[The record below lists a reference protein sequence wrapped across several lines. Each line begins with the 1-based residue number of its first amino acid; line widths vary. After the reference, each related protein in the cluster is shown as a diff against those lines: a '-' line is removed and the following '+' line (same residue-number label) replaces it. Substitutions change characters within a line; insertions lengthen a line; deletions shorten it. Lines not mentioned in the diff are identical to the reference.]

1 MQSALG
7 NTSVS
12 GPGQKAVASARA
24 RWSGCTTAKAA
35 AVSAKCAIRGLKRG
49 RPLVSKIRATAS
61 GERRARNE
69 DNDYREIA
77 IWKDGVTL

>member
-1 MQSALG
+1 MDAL
-7 NTSVS
+7 TDE
-12 GPGQKAVASARA
+12 
-24 RWSGCTTAKAA
+24 
-35 AVSAKCAIRGLKRG
+35 
-49 RPLVSKIRATAS
+49 LVETVRQTAS